1 MKLIKKYWFFYLE
14 IALLIA
20 FPWLWPWVLTIA
32 VIGLVLCLRKERK
45 GLIPIRQR

>member
-20 FPWLWPWVLTIA
+20 FPWSWPWVLTIA

-45 GLIPIRQR
+45 GADPN